1 MTQKS
6 VLIVGAGSGLSAS
19 LARIFHSK
27 GMKIALAA
35 RNIEKLSSLKQET
48 DALVFKCDSTEIKS
62 VNDLFSQT
70 DSTIGTPEI
79 VIYNPSL
86 RIVKPFIE
94 YDPDEMLQ
102 SIKVNSYGAFLVA
115 YESAKRMIKL
125 GQGNIFFTGSSA
137 SVKGFAKSASFA
149 IGKFGLR
156 GLAQSLARELHPQ
169 NIHIGHFV
177 IDGQILTLNH
187 RDEVGSNKENSEDN
201 EQQLNPDEIAKIYL
215 EFHRHHKS
223 TWSWEIELR
232 PKNERF

>member
-1 MTQKS
+1 MTQKA

-19 LARIFHSK
+19 LARAFNSK
-27 GMKIALAA
+27 GMKIVLAA
-35 RNIEKLSSLKQET
+35 RNIDKLDSLKKEI
-48 DALVFKCDSTEIKS
+48 DALVFKCDSTENKS
-62 VNDLFSQT
+62 VQNLFLQT
-70 DSTIGTPEI
+70 DSIIGTPEI

-115 YESAKRMIKL
+115 HESVKRMLKV
-125 GQGNIFFTGSSA
+125 GKGNIFFTGSSA

-149 IGKFGLR
+149 MGKFGLR

-177 IDGQILTLNH
+177 IDGGIGK
-187 RDEVGSNKENSEDN
+187 EPVGNY
-201 EQQLNPDEIAKIYL
+201 QMIHPDEIAKQYL
-215 EFHRHHKS
+215 NFYLQDKKA
-223 TWSWEIELR
+223 WSWEIEIR
-232 PKNERF
+232 TNTEKF

>member
-1 MTQKS
+1 MTQKA

-19 LARIFHSK
+19 LARAFYSK
-27 GMKIALAA
+27 GMKIVLAA
-35 RNIEKLSSLKQET
+35 RNIDKLDSLKKEI
-48 DALVFKCDSTEIKS
+48 DALVFKCDSTENKS
-62 VNDLFSQT
+62 VQNLFLQT
-70 DSTIGTPEI
+70 DSIIGTPEI

-115 YESAKRMIKL
+115 HESVKRMLKIGK
-125 GQGNIFFTGSSA
+125 GNIFFTGSSA

-149 IGKFGLR
+149 MGKFGLR

-177 IDGQILTLNH
+177 IDGGIGK
-187 RDEVGSNKENSEDN
+187 EPVGNY
-201 EQQLNPDEIAKIYL
+201 QMIHPDEIAKQYL
-215 EFHRHHKS
+215 NFYLQDKKA
-223 TWSWEIELR
+223 WSWEIEIR
-232 PKNERF
+232 TNTEKF

>member
-1 MTQKS
+1 MTQKA

-19 LARIFHSK
+19 LARAFNSK
-27 GMKIALAA
+27 GMKIVLAA
-35 RNIEKLSSLKQET
+35 RNIDKLDSLKKEI
-48 DALVFKCDSTEIKS
+48 DALVFKCDSTENKS
-62 VNDLFSQT
+62 VQNLFLQT
-70 DSTIGTPEI
+70 DSIIGTPEI

-115 YESAKRMIKL
+115 HESVKRMLQIRK
-125 GQGNIFFTGSSA
+125 GNIFFTGSSA

-149 IGKFGLR
+149 MGKFGLR

-177 IDGQILTLNH
+177 IDGGIGKEQ
-187 RDEVGSNKENSEDN
+187 VGNY
-201 EQQLNPDEIAKIYL
+201 QMIHPDEIAKQYL
-215 EFHRHHKS
+215 NFYLQDKKA
-223 TWSWEIELR
+223 WSWEIEIR
-232 PKNERF
+232 TNTEKF

>member
-1 MTQKS
+1 MTQKA

-19 LARIFHSK
+19 LARAFNSK
-27 GMKIALAA
+27 GMKIVLAA
-35 RNIEKLSSLKQET
+35 RNIDKLDSLKKEI
-48 DALVFKCDSTEIKS
+48 DALVFKCDSTENKS
-62 VNDLFSQT
+62 VQNLFLQT
-70 DSTIGTPEI
+70 DSIIGTPEI

-115 YESAKRMIKL
+115 HESVKRMLKIGK
-125 GQGNIFFTGSSA
+125 GNIFFTGSSA

-149 IGKFGLR
+149 MGKFGLR

-177 IDGQILTLNH
+177 IDGGIGK
-187 RDEVGSNKENSEDN
+187 EPVGNY
-201 EQQLNPDEIAKIYL
+201 QMIHPDEIAKQYL
-215 EFHRHHKS
+215 NFYSQDKKA
-223 TWSWEIELR
+223 WSWEIEIR
-232 PKNERF
+232 TNTEKF

>member
-1 MTQKS
+1 MTQKA

-19 LARIFHSK
+19 LARAFSSK
-27 GMKIALAA
+27 GMKVVLAA
-35 RNIEKLSSLKQET
+35 RNIDKLASLKKEI
-48 DALVFKCDSTEIKS
+48 DALVFKCDSTENKS
-62 VNDLFSQT
+62 VQNLFLQT
-70 DSTIGTPEI
+70 DSIIGTPEI

-115 YESAKRMIKL
+115 HESVKRMLKIGK
-125 GQGNIFFTGSSA
+125 GNIFFTGSSA

-149 IGKFGLR
+149 MGKFGLR

-177 IDGQILTLNH
+177 IDGGIGK
-187 RDEVGSNKENSEDN
+187 EPVGNY
-201 EQQLNPDEIAKIYL
+201 QMIHPDEIAKQYL
-215 EFHRHHKS
+215 NFYLQNKKA
-223 TWSWEIELR
+223 WSWEIEIR
-232 PKNERF
+232 TNTEKF

>member
-1 MTQKS
+1 MTQKA

-19 LARIFHSK
+19 LARAFNSK
-27 GMKIALAA
+27 GMKIVLAS
-35 RNIEKLSSLKQET
+35 RNIDKLDSLKKEI
-48 DALVFKCDSTEIKS
+48 DALVFKCDSTENKS
-62 VNDLFSQT
+62 VQNLFLQT
-70 DSTIGTPEI
+70 DSIIGTPEI

-115 YESAKRMIKL
+115 HESVKRMLKIGK
-125 GQGNIFFTGSSA
+125 GNIFFTGSSA

-149 IGKFGLR
+149 MGKFGLR

-177 IDGQILTLNH
+177 IDGGIGK
-187 RDEVGSNKENSEDN
+187 EPVGNY
-201 EQQLNPDEIAKIYL
+201 QMIHPDEIAKQYL
-215 EFHRHHKS
+215 NFYLQDKKA
-223 TWSWEIELR
+223 WSWEIEIR
-232 PKNERF
+232 TNTEKF

>member
-1 MTQKS
+1 MTLRIMTQKA

-19 LARIFHSK
+19 LARAFNSK
-27 GMKIALAA
+27 GMKIVLAA
-35 RNIEKLSSLKQET
+35 RNIDKLASLKKEI
-48 DALVFKCDSTEIKS
+48 DALVFKCDSTENKS
-62 VNDLFSQT
+62 VQNLFLQT
-70 DSTIGTPEI
+70 DSIIGTPEI

-115 YESAKRMIKL
+115 HESVKRMLKIGK
-125 GQGNIFFTGSSA
+125 GNIFFTGSSA

-149 IGKFGLR
+149 MGKFGLR

-177 IDGQILTLNH
+177 IDGGIGKEQ
-187 RDEVGSNKENSEDN
+187 VGNY
-201 EQQLNPDEIAKIYL
+201 QMIHPDEIAKQYL
-215 EFHRHHKS
+215 NFYLQDKKA
-223 TWSWEIELR
+223 WSWEIEIR
-232 PKNERF
+232 TNTEKF

>member
-1 MTQKS
+1 MTQKA

-19 LARIFHSK
+19 LARAFNSK
-27 GMKIALAA
+27 GMKIVLAA
-35 RNIEKLSSLKQET
+35 RNIDKLDSLKKEI
-48 DALVFKCDSTEIKS
+48 DALVFKCDSTENKS
-62 VNDLFSQT
+62 VQNLFLQT
-70 DSTIGTPEI
+70 DSIIGTPEI

-115 YESAKRMIKL
+115 HESVKRMLKIGK
-125 GQGNIFFTGSSA
+125 GNIFFTGSSA

-149 IGKFGLR
+149 MGKFGLR

-177 IDGQILTLNH
+177 IDGGIGK
-187 RDEVGSNKENSEDN
+187 EPVGNY
-201 EQQLNPDEIAKIYL
+201 QMIHPDEIAKQYL
-215 EFHRHHKS
+215 NFYLQDKKA
-223 TWSWEIELR
+223 WSWDIEIRTNTE
-232 PKNERF
+232 KF

>member
-1 MTQKS
+1 MTQKA

-19 LARIFHSK
+19 LARAFNSK
-27 GMKIALAA
+27 GMKVVLAA
-35 RNIEKLSSLKQET
+35 RNIDKLASLKKEI
-48 DALVFKCDSTEIKS
+48 DALVFKCDSTENKS
-62 VNDLFSQT
+62 VQNLFLQT
-70 DSTIGTPEI
+70 DSIIGTPEI

-115 YESAKRMIKL
+115 HESVKRMLKIGK
-125 GQGNIFFTGSSA
+125 GNIFFTGSSA

-149 IGKFGLR
+149 MGKFGLR

-177 IDGQILTLNH
+177 IDGGIGKEQ
-187 RDEVGSNKENSEDN
+187 VGNY
-201 EQQLNPDEIAKIYL
+201 QMIHPDEIAKQYL
-215 EFHRHHKS
+215 NFYLQDKKA
-223 TWSWEIELR
+223 WSWEIEIR
-232 PKNERF
+232 TNTEKF

>member
-1 MTQKS
+1 MTQKA

-19 LARIFHSK
+19 LARAFNSK
-27 GMKIALAA
+27 GMKIVLAA
-35 RNIEKLSSLKQET
+35 RNIDKLDSLKKEI
-48 DALVFKCDSTEIKS
+48 DALVFKCDSTENKS
-62 VNDLFSQT
+62 VQNLFLQT
-70 DSTIGTPEI
+70 DSIIGTPEI

-115 YESAKRMIKL
+115 HESVKRMLKIGK
-125 GQGNIFFTGSSA
+125 GNIFFTGSSA

-149 IGKFGLR
+149 MGKFGLR

-177 IDGQILTLNH
+177 IDGGIGKET
-187 RDEVGSNKENSEDN
+187 VGNY
-201 EQQLNPDEIAKIYL
+201 QMIHPDEIAKQYL
-215 EFHRHHKS
+215 NFYLQDKKS
-223 TWSWEIELR
+223 WSWEIEIR
-232 PKNERF
+232 TNTEKF

>member
-1 MTQKS
+1 MTQKA

-19 LARIFHSK
+19 LARAFNSK
-27 GMKIALAA
+27 GMKIVLAA
-35 RNIEKLSSLKQET
+35 RNIDKLDSLKKEI
-48 DALVFKCDSTEIKS
+48 DALVFKCDSTENKS
-62 VNDLFSQT
+62 VQNLFLQT
-70 DSTIGTPEI
+70 ASIIGTPEI

-115 YESAKRMIKL
+115 HESVKRMLKIGK
-125 GQGNIFFTGSSA
+125 GNIFFTGSSA

-149 IGKFGLR
+149 MGKFGLR

-177 IDGQILTLNH
+177 IDGGIGK
-187 RDEVGSNKENSEDN
+187 EPVGNY
-201 EQQLNPDEIAKIYL
+201 QMIHPDEIAKQYL
-215 EFHRHHKS
+215 NFYLQDKKA
-223 TWSWEIELR
+223 WSWEIEIR
-232 PKNERF
+232 TNTEKF

>member
-1 MTQKS
+1 MTQKA

-19 LARIFHSK
+19 LARAFNSK
-27 GMKIALAA
+27 GMKVVLAA
-35 RNIEKLSSLKQET
+35 RNIDKLDSLKKEI
-48 DALVFKCDSTEIKS
+48 DALVFKCDSTENKS
-62 VNDLFSQT
+62 VQNLFLQT
-70 DSTIGTPEI
+70 DSIIGTPEI

-115 YESAKRMIKL
+115 HESVKRMLKIGK
-125 GQGNIFFTGSSA
+125 GNIFFTGSSA

-149 IGKFGLR
+149 MGKFGLR

-177 IDGQILTLNH
+177 IDGGIGK
-187 RDEVGSNKENSEDN
+187 EPVGNY
-201 EQQLNPDEIAKIYL
+201 QMIHPDEIAKQYL
-215 EFHRHHKS
+215 NFYLQDKKA
-223 TWSWEIELR
+223 WSWEIEIR
-232 PKNERF
+232 TNTEKF

>member
-1 MTQKS
+1 MTQKA

-19 LARIFHSK
+19 LARAFNSK
-27 GMKIALAA
+27 GMKIVLAA
-35 RNIEKLSSLKQET
+35 RNIDKLDSLKKEI
-48 DALVFKCDSTEIKS
+48 DALVFKCDSTDNKS
-62 VNDLFSQT
+62 VQNLFLQT
-70 DSTIGTPEI
+70 DSIIGTPEI

-115 YESAKRMIKL
+115 HESVKRMLKIGK
-125 GQGNIFFTGSSA
+125 GNIFFTGSSA

-177 IDGQILTLNH
+177 IDGGIGK
-187 RDEVGSNKENSEDN
+187 EPVGNY
-201 EQQLNPDEIAKIYL
+201 QMIHPDEIAKQYL
-215 EFHRHHKS
+215 NFYLQDKKA
-223 TWSWEIELR
+223 WSWEIEIR
-232 PKNERF
+232 TNTEKF

>member
-1 MTQKS
+1 MTQKA

-19 LARIFHSK
+19 LARAFNSK
-27 GMKIALAA
+27 GMKIVLAA
-35 RNIEKLSSLKQET
+35 RNIDKLDSLKKEI
-48 DALVFKCDSTEIKS
+48 DALVFKCDSTENKS
-62 VNDLFSQT
+62 VHNLFLQT
-70 DSTIGTPEI
+70 DSIIGTPEI

-115 YESAKRMIKL
+115 HESVKRMLKIGK
-125 GQGNIFFTGSSA
+125 GNIFFTGSSA

-149 IGKFGLR
+149 MGKFGLR

-177 IDGQILTLNH
+177 IDGGIGK
-187 RDEVGSNKENSEDN
+187 EPVGNY
-201 EQQLNPDEIAKIYL
+201 QMIHPDEIAKQYL
-215 EFHRHHKS
+215 NFYLQDKKA
-223 TWSWEIELR
+223 WSWEIEIR
-232 PKNERF
+232 TNTEKF

>member
-1 MTQKS
+1 MTQKA

-19 LARIFHSK
+19 LARAFSSK
-27 GMKIALAA
+27 GMKVVLAA
-35 RNIEKLSSLKQET
+35 RNIDKLESLKKEI
-48 DALVFKCDSTEIKS
+48 DALVFKCDSTENKS
-62 VNDLFSQT
+62 VQNLFLQT
-70 DSTIGTPEI
+70 DSIIGTPEI

-115 YESAKRMIKL
+115 HESVKRMLKIGK
-125 GQGNIFFTGSSA
+125 GNIFFTGSSA

-149 IGKFGLR
+149 MGKFGLR

-177 IDGQILTLNH
+177 IDGGIGKEQ
-187 RDEVGSNKENSEDN
+187 VGNY
-201 EQQLNPDEIAKIYL
+201 QMIHPDEIAKQYL
-215 EFHRHHKS
+215 NFYLQDKKA
-223 TWSWEIELR
+223 WSWEIEIR
-232 PKNERF
+232 TNTEKF

>member
-1 MTQKS
+1 MTQKA

-19 LARIFHSK
+19 LARAFNSK
-27 GMKIALAA
+27 GMKILLAA
-35 RNIEKLSSLKQET
+35 RNIDKLDSLKKEI
-48 DALVFKCDSTEIKS
+48 DALVFKCDSTENKS
-62 VNDLFSQT
+62 VQNLFLQT
-70 DSTIGTPEI
+70 DSIIGTPEI

-115 YESAKRMIKL
+115 HESVKRMLKIGK
-125 GQGNIFFTGSSA
+125 GNIFFTGSSA

-149 IGKFGLR
+149 MGKFGLR

-177 IDGQILTLNH
+177 IDGGI
-187 RDEVGSNKENSEDN
+187 GKEPIGNY
-201 EQQLNPDEIAKIYL
+201 QMIHPDEIAKQYL
-215 EFHRHHKS
+215 NFYLQDKKA
-223 TWSWEIELR
+223 WSWEIEIR
-232 PKNERF
+232 TNTEKF

>member
-1 MTQKS
+1 MTQKA

-19 LARIFHSK
+19 LARAFNSK
-27 GMKIALAA
+27 GMKILLAA
-35 RNIEKLSSLKQET
+35 RNIDKLESLKKEI
-48 DALVFKCDSTEIKS
+48 DALVFKCDSTENKS
-62 VNDLFSQT
+62 VQNLFLQT
-70 DSTIGTPEI
+70 DSIIGTPEI

-115 YESAKRMIKL
+115 HESVKRMLKIGK
-125 GQGNIFFTGSSA
+125 GNIFFTGSSA

-156 GLAQSLARELHPQ
+156 GLAQSLARELHPH

-177 IDGQILTLNH
+177 IDGGIGK
-187 RDEVGSNKENSEDN
+187 EPVGNY
-201 EQQLNPDEIAKIYL
+201 QMIHPDEIAKQYL
-215 EFHRHHKS
+215 NFYLQDKKA
-223 TWSWEIELR
+223 WSWEIEIR
-232 PKNERF
+232 TNTEKF

>member
-1 MTQKS
+1 MTQKA

-19 LARIFHSK
+19 LARAFNSK
-27 GMKIALAA
+27 GMKIVLAA
-35 RNIEKLSSLKQET
+35 RNIDKLDSLKKEIN
-48 DALVFKCDSTEIKS
+48 ALVFKCDSTENKS
-62 VNDLFSQT
+62 VQNLFLQT
-70 DSTIGTPEI
+70 DSIIGTPEI

-115 YESAKRMIKL
+115 HESVKRMLKIGK
-125 GQGNIFFTGSSA
+125 GNIFFTGSSA

-149 IGKFGLR
+149 MGKFGLR

-177 IDGQILTLNH
+177 IDGGIGK
-187 RDEVGSNKENSEDN
+187 EPVGNY
-201 EQQLNPDEIAKIYL
+201 QMIHPDEIAKQYL
-215 EFHRHHKS
+215 NFYLQDKKA
-223 TWSWEIELR
+223 WSWEIEIR
-232 PKNERF
+232 TNTEKF

>member
-1 MTQKS
+1 MTQKA

-19 LARIFHSK
+19 LARAFNSK
-27 GMKIALAA
+27 GMKIVLAA
-35 RNIEKLSSLKQET
+35 RNIDKLDSLKKEI
-48 DALVFKCDSTEIKS
+48 DALVFKCDSTENKS
-62 VNDLFSQT
+62 VKNLFLQT
-70 DSTIGTPEI
+70 DSIIGTPEI

-115 YESAKRMIKL
+115 HESVKRMLKIGK
-125 GQGNIFFTGSSA
+125 GNIFFTGSSA

-149 IGKFGLR
+149 MGKFGLR

-177 IDGQILTLNH
+177 IDGGIGK
-187 RDEVGSNKENSEDN
+187 EPVGNY
-201 EQQLNPDEIAKIYL
+201 QMIHPDEIAKQYL
-215 EFHRHHKS
+215 NFYLQDKKA
-223 TWSWEIELR
+223 WSWEIEIR
-232 PKNERF
+232 TNTEKF

>member
-1 MTQKS
+1 MTQKA

-19 LARIFHSK
+19 LARAFNSK
-27 GMKIALAA
+27 GMKIVLAA
-35 RNIEKLSSLKQET
+35 RNIDKLDSLKKEIY
-48 DALVFKCDSTEIKS
+48 ALVFQCDSTENKS
-62 VNDLFSQT
+62 VQNLFLQT
-70 DSTIGTPEI
+70 DSIIGTPEI

-115 YESAKRMIKL
+115 HESVKRMLKIGK
-125 GQGNIFFTGSSA
+125 GNIFFTGSSA

-149 IGKFGLR
+149 MGKFGLR

-177 IDGQILTLNH
+177 IDGGIGK
-187 RDEVGSNKENSEDN
+187 EPVGNY
-201 EQQLNPDEIAKIYL
+201 QMIHPDEIAKQYL
-215 EFHRHHKS
+215 NFYLQDKKA
-223 TWSWEIELR
+223 WSWEIEIR
-232 PKNERF
+232 TNTEKF

>member
-1 MTQKS
+1 MTQKA

-19 LARIFHSK
+19 LARAFNSK
-27 GMKIALAA
+27 GMKIVLAA
-35 RNIEKLSSLKQET
+35 RNIDKLDSLKKEI
-48 DALVFKCDSTEIKS
+48 DALVFKCDSTENKS
-62 VNDLFSQT
+62 VQNLFLQT
-70 DSTIGTPEI
+70 DSIIGTPEI

-115 YESAKRMIKL
+115 HESVKRMLKL
-125 GQGNIFFTGSSA
+125 GKGNIFFTGSSA

-149 IGKFGLR
+149 MGKFGLR

-177 IDGQILTLNH
+177 IDGGIGKEQ
-187 RDEVGSNKENSEDN
+187 VGNY
-201 EQQLNPDEIAKIYL
+201 QMIHPDEIAKQYL
-215 EFHRHHKS
+215 NFYLQNKKA
-223 TWSWEIELR
+223 WSWEIEIR
-232 PKNERF
+232 TNTEKF

>member
-1 MTQKS
+1 MTKKA

-19 LARIFHSK
+19 LARAFNSK
-27 GMKIALAA
+27 GMKIVLAA
-35 RNIEKLSSLKQET
+35 RNIDKLDSLKKEI
-48 DALVFKCDSTEIKS
+48 DALVFKCDSTENKS
-62 VNDLFSQT
+62 VQNLFLQT
-70 DSTIGTPEI
+70 DSIIGTPEI

-115 YESAKRMIKL
+115 HESVKRMLKIGK
-125 GQGNIFFTGSSA
+125 GNIFFTGSSA

-149 IGKFGLR
+149 MGKFGLR

-177 IDGQILTLNH
+177 IDGGIGK
-187 RDEVGSNKENSEDN
+187 EPVGNY
-201 EQQLNPDEIAKIYL
+201 QMIHPDEIAKQYL
-215 EFHRHHKS
+215 NFYLQDKKA
-223 TWSWEIELR
+223 WSWEIEIR
-232 PKNERF
+232 TNTEKF

>member
-1 MTQKS
+1 MTQKA

-19 LARIFHSK
+19 LARAFISK
-27 GMKIALAA
+27 GMKIVLAA
-35 RNIEKLSSLKQET
+35 RNIDKLDSLKKEI
-48 DALVFKCDSTEIKS
+48 DALVFKCDSTENKS
-62 VNDLFSQT
+62 VQNLFLQT
-70 DSTIGTPEI
+70 DSIIGTPEI

-115 YESAKRMIKL
+115 HESVKRMLKIGK
-125 GQGNIFFTGSSA
+125 GNIFFTGSSA

-149 IGKFGLR
+149 MGKFGLR

-177 IDGQILTLNH
+177 IDGGIGK
-187 RDEVGSNKENSEDN
+187 EPVGNY
-201 EQQLNPDEIAKIYL
+201 QMIHPDEIAKQYL
-215 EFHRHHKS
+215 NFYLQDKKA
-223 TWSWEIELR
+223 WSWEIEIR
-232 PKNERF
+232 TNTEKF

>member
-1 MTQKS
+1 MTQKA

-19 LARIFHSK
+19 LARAFNSK
-27 GMKIALAA
+27 GMKIVLAA
-35 RNIEKLSSLKQET
+35 RNIDKLDSLKKEI
-48 DALVFKCDSTEIKS
+48 DALVFKCDSTENKS
-62 VNDLFSQT
+62 VQNLFLQT
-70 DSTIGTPEI
+70 DSIIGTPEI

-115 YESAKRMIKL
+115 HEAVKRMLKIGK
-125 GQGNIFFTGSSA
+125 GNIFFTGSSA

-149 IGKFGLR
+149 MGKFGLR

-177 IDGQILTLNH
+177 IDGGI
-187 RDEVGSNKENSEDN
+187 GKEPIGNY
-201 EQQLNPDEIAKIYL
+201 QMIHPDEIAKQYL
-215 EFHRHHKS
+215 NFYLQDKKA
-223 TWSWEIELR
+223 WSWEIEIR
-232 PKNERF
+232 TNTEKF

>member
-1 MTQKS
+1 MTLRIMTQKA

-19 LARIFHSK
+19 LARAFSSK
-27 GMKIALAA
+27 GMKVVLAA
-35 RNIEKLSSLKQET
+35 RNIDKLASLKKEI
-48 DALVFKCDSTEIKS
+48 DALVFKCDSTENKS
-62 VNDLFSQT
+62 VQNLFLQT
-70 DSTIGTPEI
+70 DSIIGTPEI

-115 YESAKRMIKL
+115 HESVKRMLKIGK
-125 GQGNIFFTGSSA
+125 GNIFFTGSSA

-149 IGKFGLR
+149 MGKFGLR

-177 IDGQILTLNH
+177 IDGGIGKEQ
-187 RDEVGSNKENSEDN
+187 VGNY
-201 EQQLNPDEIAKIYL
+201 QMIHPDEIAKQYL
-215 EFHRHHKS
+215 NFYLQNKKA
-223 TWSWEIELR
+223 WSWEIEIR
-232 PKNERF
+232 TNTEKF

>member
-1 MTQKS
+1 MTQKA

-19 LARIFHSK
+19 LARAFNSK
-27 GMKIALAA
+27 GMKIVLAA
-35 RNIEKLSSLKQET
+35 RNIDKLDSLKKEI
-48 DALVFKCDSTEIKS
+48 DALVFKCDSTENKS
-62 VNDLFSQT
+62 VQNLFLQT
-70 DSTIGTPEI
+70 DSIIGTPEI

-115 YESAKRMIKL
+115 HESVKRMLKIRK
-125 GQGNIFFTGSSA
+125 GNIFFTGSSA

-149 IGKFGLR
+149 MGKFGLR

-177 IDGQILTLNH
+177 IDGGIGK
-187 RDEVGSNKENSEDN
+187 EPVGNY
-201 EQQLNPDEIAKIYL
+201 QMIHPDEIAKQYL
-215 EFHRHHKS
+215 NFYLQDKKA
-223 TWSWEIELR
+223 WSWEIEIR
-232 PKNERF
+232 TNTEKF